1 MSQFR
6 VCAHPYQGQQGLA
19 WIMPESFVWF
29 LHLFKVTSA
38 FMEGKGT
45 LTGTHSAGSGL
56 REKQIQVYL
65 S

>member
-1 MSQFR
+1 MYVRILTKASRDSLGSCRKVLF
-6 VCAHPYQGQQGLA
+6 G
-19 WIMPESFVWF
+19 S